1 MKQVIVTFNYD
12 PETDTVS
19 DVQCSIDGVEKKRKT
34 TRKVK
39 DVVEEMSSIA
49 LVTLEPNKLVFNNKA
64 VADMGL
70 EYEDRIVI
78 KWEKRGKQMI
88 PIIGKDLAFNE
99 EGTGNKVT
107 KANTITY
114 KGKANLVLADYGTEF
129 TLSQIGE
136 GIWELVSNIQ
146 KSEDTTLESVIE
158 DAIATEPDLLVT
170 TDEET
175 VIDKLTFQL

>member
-39 DVVEEMSSIA
+39 DVIEEMSSIA

-170 TDEET
+170 TDKET

>member
-78 KWEKRGKQMI
+78 KWEKKGKQMI

-114 KGKANLVLADYGTEF
+114 KGKSNLVLADYGTEF

-136 GIWELVSNIQ
+136 GIWELISNIQ

>member
-12 PETDTVS
+12 PVTDTVS

>member
-39 DVVEEMSSIA
+39 DVIKEMSSIA

-129 TLSQIGE
+129 TLSQIEE

-170 TDEET
+170 TDKET

>member
-39 DVVEEMSSIA
+39 DVIEEMSSIA

-136 GIWELVSNIQ
+136 GIWELISNIQ

>member
-39 DVVEEMSSIA
+39 DVIEEMSSIA

>member
-19 DVQCSIDGVEKKRKT
+19 DVQCSIDGVGKKRKT

-39 DVVEEMSSIA
+39 DVIEEMSSIA

>member
-78 KWEKRGKQMI
+78 KWEKKGKQMI

>member
-1 MKQVIVTFNYD
+1 MVLR
-12 PETDTVS
+12 
-19 DVQCSIDGVEKKRKT
+19 KKEKT

-78 KWEKRGKQMI
+78 KWEKKGKQMI

-99 EGTGNKVT
+99 EG
-107 KANTITY
+107 Y
-114 KGKANLVLADYGTEF
+114 W
-129 TLSQIGE
+129 Q
-136 GIWELVSNIQ
+136 
-146 KSEDTTLESVIE
+146 
-158 DAIATEPDLLVT
+158 
-170 TDEET
+170 
-175 VIDKLTFQL
+175 